1 MQDSSPDRWLAKAL
15 AAIGRKDRTES
26 EMREWLLARDAGP
39 QEIERVIGYLTEN
52 LALDDRRF
60 ALAFASDKRELSG
73 WGRDRIRKALLGRGI
88 DPGLVAEALDS
99 PVVGNGPTQGE
110 VERAVKV
117 LNDRGADLSDDRGR
131 QRALG
136 MLARR
141 GYEAEEAYAAIR
153 IAGRAA

>member
-1 MQDSSPDRWLAKAL
+1 MDDEILGKAL
-15 AAIGRKDRTES
+15 AAISRKDRTEA
-26 EMREWLLARDAGP
+26 EMRQWLADREVDS
-39 QEIERVIGYLTEN
+39 QETEEVIGFLIEN

-60 ALAFASDKRELSG
+60 AVAYASDKRELSG
-73 WGRDRIRKALLGRGI
+73 WGRDRIRSVLLRRGVA
-88 DPGLVAEALDS
+88 PQLVNEALEAGIGD
-99 PVVGNGPTQGE
+99 GEDAETE
-110 VERAVKV
+110 VERAVRV
-117 LNDRGADLSDDRGR
+117 LNERGADLSDDRGR